1 MKTFQIIESDDRF
14 RFLNDILN
22 DSEINSSLVK
32 NTDEIYCKKM
42 MKTTIQQQDGN
53 LVAVLEG
60 RLDTAAA
67 VVTEK
72 ELQPLYDCEGKN
84 IVFDCSK
91 LEFISSSG
99 LRLFLGV
106 LKAGKPKGS
115 RVAITGMS
123 SELKDVFTITGFTS
137 LFEFK

>member
-1 MKTFQIIESDDRF
+1 
-14 RFLNDILN
+14 
-22 DSEINSSLVK
+22 
-32 NTDEIYCKKM
+32 

-67 VVTEK
+67 AEK

-106 LKAGKPKGS
+106 LKAAKPKGS
-115 RVAITGMS
+115 KVSIMGMS
-123 SELKDVFTITGFTS
+123 AELKDVFTITGFTS

>member
-1 MKTFQIIESDDRF
+1 MGKHAVF
-14 RFLNDILN
+14 FLTLHQNSNEI
-22 DSEINSSLVK
+22 DS
-32 NTDEIYCKKM
+32 KKM
-42 MKTTIQQQDGN
+42 MKTTIQQQDGT

-67 VVTEK
+67 AATEK

-106 LKAGKPKGS
+106 LKAAKPKGS
-115 RVAITGMS
+115 KVCITGMS
-123 SELKDVFTITGFTS
+123 NELKDVFTITGFTS
-137 LFEFK
+137 LFEFR

>member
-1 MKTFQIIESDDRF
+1 MNNRLTCSIFSNFAANIEE
-14 RFLNDILN
+14 NDCEN
-22 DSEINSSLVK
+22 
-32 NTDEIYCKKM
+32 M

-53 LVAVLEG
+53 IVAVLEG

-67 VVTEK
+67 AVTEK
-72 ELQPLYDCEGKN
+72 ELQPLNDFDVKN

-91 LEFISSSG
+91 LDFISSSG

-106 LKAGKPKGS
+106 LKAAKPKGS
-115 RVAITGMS
+115 KVSITGMS
-123 SELKDVFTITGFTS
+123 NELKDVFTITGFTS

>member
-1 MKTFQIIESDDRF
+1 
-14 RFLNDILN
+14 
-22 DSEINSSLVK
+22 
-32 NTDEIYCKKM
+32 M

-67 VVTEK
+67 AVTEK
-72 ELQPLYDCEGKN
+72 ELQPLYDCDGKN

-106 LKAGKPKGS
+106 LKAAKPKGCK
-115 RVAITGMS
+115 VCITGMS
-123 SELKDVFTITGFTS
+123 DELKD
-137 LFEFK
+137 EFK

>member
-1 MKTFQIIESDDRF
+1 MGKHAVF
-14 RFLNDILN
+14 FLTLHQNSNEI
-22 DSEINSSLVK
+22 DSK
-32 NTDEIYCKKM
+32 MM

-67 VVTEK
+67 AVTEK
-72 ELQPLYDCEGKN
+72 ELLPLYDCEGKN

-106 LKAGKPKGS
+106 LKAAKPKGS
-115 RVAITGMS
+115 KVCITGMS
-123 SELKDVFTITGFTS
+123 NELKDVFTITGFTS

>member
-1 MKTFQIIESDDRF
+1 
-14 RFLNDILN
+14 
-22 DSEINSSLVK
+22 
-32 NTDEIYCKKM
+32 

-53 LVAVLEG
+53 IVAVLEG

-67 VVTEK
+67 AATERD
-72 ELQPLYDCEGKN
+72 LQPLYDCEGQN

-106 LKAGKPKGS
+106 LKAAKPKGCS
-115 RVAITGMS
+115 VCITGMS
-123 SELKDVFTITGFTS
+123 KDLKDVFTITGFTS

>member
-1 MKTFQIIESDDRF
+1 
-14 RFLNDILN
+14 
-22 DSEINSSLVK
+22 
-32 NTDEIYCKKM
+32 

-67 VVTEK
+67 AATEK

-99 LRLFLGV
+99 LRLFLGL
-106 LKAGKPKGS
+106 LKAAKPKGS
-115 RVAITGMS
+115 HVYLRNMN
-123 SELKDVFTITGFTS
+123 EDLRQVFAMTGFIN
-137 LFEFK
+137 LFEFI

>member
-1 MKTFQIIESDDRF
+1 
-14 RFLNDILN
+14 
-22 DSEINSSLVK
+22 
-32 NTDEIYCKKM
+32 M

-67 VVTEK
+67 AATEK

-106 LKAGKPKGS
+106 LKAAKPKGS
-115 RVAITGMS
+115 KVCITGMS
-123 SELKDVFTITGFTS
+123 NELKDVFTITGFTS

>member
-1 MKTFQIIESDDRF
+1 MNNRLTCSIFSNFAANIEE
-14 RFLNDILN
+14 NDCEN
-22 DSEINSSLVK
+22 
-32 NTDEIYCKKM
+32 M

-53 LVAVLEG
+53 IVAVLEG

-67 VVTEK
+67 AVTEK
-72 ELQPLYDCEGKN
+72 ELQPLYDCDGKN

-91 LEFISSSG
+91 LDFISSSG

-106 LKAGKPKGS
+106 LKAAKPKGS
-115 RVAITGMS
+115 KVSITGMS
-123 SELKDVFTITGFTS
+123 NELKDVFTITGFTS

>member
-1 MKTFQIIESDDRF
+1 
-14 RFLNDILN
+14 
-22 DSEINSSLVK
+22 
-32 NTDEIYCKKM
+32 

-67 VVTEK
+67 AATEK

-106 LKAGKPKGS
+106 NKSGS
-115 RVAITGMS
+115 VSIPSVFVLVAAIGIGTNC
-123 SELKDVFTITGFTS
+123 VFINI
-137 LFEFK
+137 

>member
-1 MKTFQIIESDDRF
+1 LNNGLTCCFFSNFAANIEE
-14 RFLNDILN
+14 NDCEN
-22 DSEINSSLVK
+22 
-32 NTDEIYCKKM
+32 M
-42 MKTTIQQQDGN
+42 MKTTIQEQDGN

-67 VVTEK
+67 AVTEK
-72 ELQPLYDCEGKN
+72 ELQPLYDCDGKN
-84 IVFDCSK
+84 IIFDCSN

-106 LKAGKPKGS
+106 LKAAKPKGS
-115 RVAITGMS
+115 KVCITGMS
-123 SELKDVFTITGFTS
+123 NELKDVFTITGFTS

>member
-1 MKTFQIIESDDRF
+1 MNNGLTCCFFSNFAANIEE
-14 RFLNDILN
+14 NDCEN
-22 DSEINSSLVK
+22 
-32 NTDEIYCKKM
+32 M

-67 VVTEK
+67 AVTEK
-72 ELQPLYDCEGKN
+72 ELQPLYDCDGKN
-84 IVFDCSK
+84 IIFDCSN

-106 LKAGKPKGS
+106 LKAAKPKGS
-115 RVAITGMS
+115 KVCITGMS
-123 SELKDVFTITGFTS
+123 NELKDVFTITGFTS

>member
-1 MKTFQIIESDDRF
+1 MNNGLTCCFFSNFAANIEE
-14 RFLNDILN
+14 NDCEN
-22 DSEINSSLVK
+22 
-32 NTDEIYCKKM
+32 M
-42 MKTTIQQQDGN
+42 MKTTIQEQDGN

-67 VVTEK
+67 AVTEK

-106 LKAGKPKGS
+106 LKAAKPKGS
-115 RVAITGMS
+115 KVCITGMS
-123 SELKDVFTITGFTS
+123 NELKDVFTITGFTS

>member
-1 MKTFQIIESDDRF
+1 
-14 RFLNDILN
+14 
-22 DSEINSSLVK
+22 
-32 NTDEIYCKKM
+32 

-53 LVAVLEG
+53 IVAVLEG

-67 VVTEK
+67 AVTEK
-72 ELQPLYDCEGKN
+72 EFQPLYDCDGKN

-106 LKAGKPKGS
+106 LKAAKPKGS
-115 RVAITGMS
+115 KVSIAGMS
-123 SELKDVFTITGFTS
+123 DDLKDVFTITGFTS

>member
-1 MKTFQIIESDDRF
+1 
-14 RFLNDILN
+14 
-22 DSEINSSLVK
+22 
-32 NTDEIYCKKM
+32 M

-106 LKAGKPKGS
+106 LKAAKPKGS

>member
-1 MKTFQIIESDDRF
+1 
-14 RFLNDILN
+14 
-22 DSEINSSLVK
+22 
-32 NTDEIYCKKM
+32 M
-42 MKTTIQQQDGN
+42 MKTTIQEQDGN

-67 VVTEK
+67 AVTEK
-72 ELQPLYDCEGKN
+72 ELQPLYDCDGKN
-84 IVFDCSK
+84 IVFDCSN

-106 LKAGKPKGS
+106 PKAAKPKGS
-115 RVAITGMS
+115 KVWITGMS
-123 SELKDVFTITGFTS
+123 NELKDVFTITGFTS

>member
-1 MKTFQIIESDDRF
+1 MNNGLTCCFFSNFAANIEE
-14 RFLNDILN
+14 NDCEN
-22 DSEINSSLVK
+22 
-32 NTDEIYCKKM
+32 M
-42 MKTTIQQQDGN
+42 MKTTIQEQDGN

-67 VVTEK
+67 AVTEK
-72 ELQPLYDCEGKN
+72 ELQPLYDCDGKN
-84 IVFDCSK
+84 IIFDCSN

-106 LKAGKPKGS
+106 LKAAQPKGS
-115 RVAITGMS
+115 KVCITGMS
-123 SELKDVFTITGFTS
+123 NELKDVFTITGFTS